1 MTAEDRTA
9 IESKVIAVVNQ
20 TVADWD
26 IDIPGGITGKTRLIK
41 DLNFESIDVVQFAIG
56 VEQMFGRKGL
66 PFEKLFLKDGAYV
79 DDVSVAEVT
88 DFLCAE
94 LGAVAGAGVRPPPP
108 PAGGPGPCTRSS
120 LALRSLRLR
129 LLARPPRRRT
139 TFQCGRARRT
149 LARLAAAQ
157 LLDLLGELAHA
168 LLEPDQALGVAARP
182 RLLALRRGG
191 GLLSHLHQPPHQ
203 HHSPAAPPLRRID
216 PGRPRRLRLAV
227 ACGSGG
233 TVGKGAQQ
241 PSAAGGT
248 GAERPRRG
256 CGGRAVGG
264 GCECRAA
271 PLQALAQHGAA
282 REIARRVH

>member
-94 LGAVAGAGVRPPPP
+94 LGAVA
-108 PAGGPGPCTRSS
+108 
-120 LALRSLRLR
+120 
-129 LLARPPRRRT
+129 
-139 TFQCGRARRT
+139 
-149 LARLAAAQ
+149 
-157 LLDLLGELAHA
+157 
-168 LLEPDQALGVAARP
+168 
-182 RLLALRRGG
+182 
-191 GLLSHLHQPPHQ
+191 
-203 HHSPAAPPLRRID
+203 
-216 PGRPRRLRLAV
+216 
-227 ACGSGG
+227 
-233 TVGKGAQQ
+233 
-241 PSAAGGT
+241 
-248 GAERPRRG
+248 
-256 CGGRAVGG
+256 
-264 GCECRAA
+264 
-271 PLQALAQHGAA
+271 
-282 REIARRVH
+282 